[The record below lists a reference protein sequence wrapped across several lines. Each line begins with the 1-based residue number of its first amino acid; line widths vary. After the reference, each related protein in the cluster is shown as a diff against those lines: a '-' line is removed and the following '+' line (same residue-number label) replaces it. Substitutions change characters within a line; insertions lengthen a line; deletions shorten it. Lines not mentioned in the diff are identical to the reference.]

1 MDEKSGYKVA
11 VLGGGSFGTV
21 IANNVAQNG
30 HQVSLW
36 VREENLVAQ
45 INANRE
51 NSVIYPDTQ

>member
-36 VREENLVAQ
+36 VREESLVAQ
-45 INANRE
+45 INATE
-51 NSVIYPDTQ
+51 KIQFIYQDTQ